1 MKKILQLLKRNQTKL
16 VLGGGLAL
24 ASPFA
29 FALPAAVATGFTTL
43 LTDVQDLINLAW
55 TVVVPITIAF
65 IILRMFKKAA
75 ASAT

>member
-1 MKKILQLLKRNQTKL
+1 MKKHLDKKVILGL
-16 VLGGGLAL
+16 GLAL

-29 FALPAAVATGFTTL
+29 FALPAAVTAGFTL
-43 LTDVQDLINLAW
+43 LLDEANALIDLAW
-55 TVVVPITIAF
+55 TLVVPITIAF